1 MVTIK
6 SKREIE
12 LMREAGRIA
21 CLAQKEIEKAIRPG
35 VSTFDLDRIAE
46 TVIRANGGIPAEKG
60 YPSGIK
66 GVPDF
71 PGSICASINDEVI
84 HGIPSKKTILRDGDI
99 ISIDLVAYKNGY
111 HGDCARTFIVGK
123 VPETTKRLIDV
134 TKQAFFEGIKFAK
147 KGNRLGDVSHAIG
160 SFIEKNGYSVLKEF
174 QGHGIGAA
182 MHEDPGIPN
191 YGKPGRGIRLEPG
204 MTLAIEPMVIM
215 GKPGILELD
224 DGWTI
229 ITEDGSLAAH
239 YENTILITE
248 NEPEI
253 LTKL

>member
-21 CLAQKEIEKAIRPG
+21 CIAQNEIEKAIRPG
-35 VSTFDLDRIAE
+35 ISTFELDKIAE
-46 TVIRANGGIPAEKG
+46 DVIRANGGIPAEKG
-60 YPSGIK
+60 YPSGIR
-66 GVPDF
+66 GVPNF
-71 PGSICASINDEVI
+71 PGSICSSINDEVI
-84 HGIPSKKTILRDGDI
+84 HGIPSKKVILKDGDI
-99 ISIDLVAYKNGY
+99 ISIDLVAYKNGF

-123 VPETTKRLIDV
+123 VPESTKRLVNI
-134 TKQAFFEGIKFAK
+134 TKQAFFEGIKYAR
-147 KGNRLGDVSHAIG
+147 KGNRLGDISHAIG
-160 SFIEKNGYSVLKEF
+160 NFVENNGYSVVREF
-174 QGHGIGAA
+174 QGHGIGSK

-191 YGKPGRGIRLEPG
+191 YGKPGRGIRLEEG

-215 GKPGILELD
+215 GKPDILELE

-229 ITEDGSLAAH
+229 ITKDGSLSAH

-248 NEPEI
+248 KEPEI
-253 LTKL
+253 LTMI